1 MLCIAQT
8 YLYPMKALWTLN
20 PYFWRYKWLLLSG
33 VFFVLLSAAFSV
45 FPAVY
50 IREAFDEVAW
60 AISGQGSPDS
70 QRSMGLRNALM
81 IYSALILGLSVL
93 KGLFTFLMRQTLIVM
108 SRHIEFDLK
117 NDIYTHYQKLDMGF
131 YRRNSTGDLMNRISE
146 DVGRTRMYIGP
157 ALMYTINTAF
167 ATGIT
172 LYFMFSV
179 DVRLSLMTLAPM
191 PLLVWC
197 IYRVSTL
204 INQRSHAVQAQQSAI
219 STLAQETFSGLR
231 VLKAFG
237 LEAEQTQRYATSAGQ
252 TFVQNERL
260 YRVNAL
266 FMPLMLLLV
275 GTSTLI
281 AVWVGGQGVIEGR
294 LSPGVIAEFV
304 YYVNLLTWPIASIGW
319 VMSMVQRA
327 EASMQRINDFLHIQP
342 VIQNPKS
349 PYSSENYRGEIVFE
363 NVSYTYPDSGIKALS
378 EFSAHISPGETIVV
392 VGKTG
397 SGKTT
402 LGLLLNRV
410 MDPQSGRILV
420 DGVDIR
426 QWDVQALR
434 RAIGTVP
441 QDAFLFSDTIAEN
454 IAFGTVDASR
464 GEVEEYAELAHV
476 AEDVRGF
483 PLGFDTVVGERGISL
498 SGGQKQ
504 RVSIARALI
513 KKPPMLLLDDALS
526 AVDTDTEVNILSE
539 LREKLHGVTAVLITQ
554 RLSCVHLADRIYV
567 LEDGRMTQ
575 EGTHQSLVQV
585 PGVYAELY
593 ALQNPDSW
601 TAA

>member
-1 MLCIAQT
+1 
-8 YLYPMKALWTLN
+8 MKALWTLN

-33 VFFVLLSAAFSV
+33 VLFVLLSAAFSV

-50 IREAFDEVAW
+50 IREAFDEVAV
-60 AISGQGSPDS
+60 AISGQGTPDA
-70 QRSMGLRNALM
+70 QRSLDLKQALM
-81 IYSALILGLSVL
+81 LYSALILGLSVL

-179 DVRLSLMTLAPM
+179 DVRLSLLTLAPM

-237 LEAEQTQRYATSAGQ
+237 LEAEQTERYATSASQ
-252 TFVQNERL
+252 SFAQNERL

-275 GTSTLI
+275 GSSTLI

-327 EASMQRINDFLHIQP
+327 EASMQRINDFLLIEP
-342 VIQNPKS
+342 VIQS
-349 PYSSENYRGEIVFE
+349 PEHPYRPEAFRGDIVFE
-363 NVSYTYPDSGIKALS
+363 NVSYTYPDSGIQALNS
-378 EFSAHISPGETIVV
+378 FSAHIAPGETIVV

-397 SGKTT
+397 SGKST

-410 MDPQSGRILV
+410 MDPQTGRILV

-426 QWDVQALR
+426 SWDVQALR

-454 IAFGTVDASR
+454 IAFGTMDAGR
-464 GEVEEYAELAHV
+464 EVVEEYAELAHV

-483 PLGFDTVVGERGISL
+483 PKGFDTVVGERGVTL

-513 KKPPMLLLDDALS
+513 KKPPMLVLDDALS
-526 AVDTDTEVNILSE
+526 AVDTDTEVNILSD
-539 LREKLHGVTAVLITQ
+539 LREKLQGVTALLITQ

-567 LEDGRMTQ
+567 LEEGRLTQ
-575 EGTHQSLVQV
+575 EGTHSSLVQED
-585 PGVYAELY
+585 GVYAELY

-601 TAA
+601 SAA

>member
-1 MLCIAQT
+1 
-8 YLYPMKALWTLN
+8 MKALWTLN

-50 IREAFDEVAW
+50 IRQAFDEVAA
-60 AISGQGSPDS
+60 AISGQGSPDA
-70 QRSMGLRNALM
+70 QRSLDLKQAL
-81 IYSALILGLSVL
+81 ILYSALILGLSII

-108 SRHIEFDLK
+108 SRHIEYDLK
-117 NDIYTHYQKLDMGF
+117 NAIYAHYQKLDLAF

-146 DVGRTRMYIGP
+146 DVSRTRMYIGP
-157 ALMYTINTAF
+157 ALMYTLNTAF

-179 DVRLSLMTLAPM
+179 DVRLSLLTLAPM
-191 PLLVWC
+191 PILVWC

-237 LEAEQTQRYATSAGQ
+237 LEEEQTERYAESAARSFQ
-252 TFVQNERL
+252 QNERL

-275 GTSTLI
+275 GASTLI

-294 LSPGVIAEFV
+294 LSPGVIAEFI

-327 EASMQRINDFLHIQP
+327 EASMQRINDFLHVEP
-342 VIQNPKS
+342 AIQNAPGARS
-349 PYSSENYRGEIVFE
+349 PETIRGEIVFE
-363 NVSYTYPDSGIKALS
+363 NVSYTYPDSGIQALKN
-378 EFSAHISPGETIVV
+378 FSARIAPGETIVV

-397 SGKTT
+397 SGKST
-402 LGLLLNRV
+402 LGLLLNRL
-410 MDPQSGRILV
+410 MDPTEGRILV
-420 DGVDIR
+420 DGLDIR
-426 QWDVQALR
+426 DWDVNALR
-434 RAIGTVP
+434 KAVGTVP
-441 QDAFLFSDTIAEN
+441 QDAFLFSDSIAEN
-454 IAFGTVDASR
+454 IAFGTLEADR
-464 GEVEEYAELAHV
+464 PTVESYAELAHV
-476 AEDVRGF
+476 ADDVRGF
-483 PLGFDTVVGERGISL
+483 PKGFDTVVGERGVTL

-513 KKPPMLLLDDALS
+513 KQPPMLVLDDALS
-526 AVDTDTEVNILSE
+526 AVDTDTEVSILSG
-539 LREKLHGVTAVLITQ
+539 LRERIAGVTALLITQ

-567 LEDGRMTQ
+567 LD
-575 EGTHQSLVQV
+575 EGSLVQEGSHAALV
-585 PGVYAELY
+585 QTPGIYAELY
-593 ALQNPDSW
+593 ALQNPDTW
-601 TAA
+601 

>member
-1 MLCIAQT
+1 
-8 YLYPMKALWTLN
+8 MKALWTLN

-33 VFFVLLSAAFSV
+33 VLFVLLSAAFSV

-50 IREAFDEVAW
+50 IREAFDEVAV
-60 AISGQGSPDS
+60 AISGQGTPDA
-70 QRSMGLRNALM
+70 QRSLDLKQALM
-81 IYSALILGLSVL
+81 LYSALILGLSVL

-179 DVRLSLMTLAPM
+179 DVRLSLLTLAPM

-237 LEAEQTQRYATSAGQ
+237 LEAEQTERYATSASQ
-252 TFVQNERL
+252 SFAQNERL

-275 GTSTLI
+275 GSSTLI

-327 EASMQRINDFLHIQP
+327 EASMQRINDFLLIEP
-342 VIQNPKS
+342 VIQS
-349 PYSSENYRGEIVFE
+349 PEHPYRPEAFRGDIVFE
-363 NVSYTYPDSGIKALS
+363 NVSYTYPDSGIQALNS
-378 EFSAHISPGETIVV
+378 FSAHIAPGETIVV

-397 SGKTT
+397 SGKST

-410 MDPQSGRILV
+410 MDPQTGRILV

-426 QWDVQALR
+426 SWDVQALR

-454 IAFGTVDASR
+454 IAFGTVDAGR
-464 GEVEEYAELAHV
+464 EVVEEYAELAHV

-483 PLGFDTVVGERGISL
+483 PKGFDTVVGERGVTL

-513 KKPPMLLLDDALS
+513 KKPPMLVLDDALS
-526 AVDTDTEVNILSE
+526 AVDTDTEVNILSD
-539 LREKLHGVTAVLITQ
+539 LREKLQGVTALLITQ

-567 LEDGRMTQ
+567 LEEGRLTQ
-575 EGTHQSLVQV
+575 EGTHSTLVQED
-585 PGVYAELY
+585 GVYAELY

-601 TAA
+601 SAA

>member
-1 MLCIAQT
+1 
-8 YLYPMKALWTLN
+8 MKALWTLN

-33 VFFVLLSAAFSV
+33 VLFVLLSAAFSV

-50 IREAFDEVAW
+50 IREAFDEVAV
-60 AISGQGSPDS
+60 AISGQGTPDA
-70 QRSMGLRNALM
+70 QRSLDLKQALM
-81 IYSALILGLSVL
+81 LYSALILGLSVL

-179 DVRLSLMTLAPM
+179 DVRLSLLTLAPM

-237 LEAEQTQRYATSAGQ
+237 LEAEQTERYATSASQ
-252 TFVQNERL
+252 SFAQNERL

-275 GTSTLI
+275 GSSTLI

-327 EASMQRINDFLHIQP
+327 EASMQRINDFLLIEP
-342 VIQNPKS
+342 VIQS
-349 PYSSENYRGEIVFE
+349 PEHPYRPEAFRGDIVFE
-363 NVSYTYPDSGIKALS
+363 NVSYTYPDSGIQALNS
-378 EFSAHISPGETIVV
+378 FSAHIAPGETIVV

-397 SGKTT
+397 SGKST

-410 MDPQSGRILV
+410 MDPQTGRILV

-426 QWDVQALR
+426 SWDVQALR

-454 IAFGTVDASR
+454 IAFGTMDAGR
-464 GEVEEYAELAHV
+464 EVVEEYAELAHV

-483 PLGFDTVVGERGISL
+483 PKGFDTVVGERGVTL

-513 KKPPMLLLDDALS
+513 KKPPMLVLDDALS
-526 AVDTDTEVNILSE
+526 AVDTDTEVNILSD
-539 LREKLHGVTAVLITQ
+539 LREKLQGVTALLITQ

-567 LEDGRMTQ
+567 LEEGRLTQ
-575 EGTHQSLVQV
+575 EGTHSTLVQED
-585 PGVYAELY
+585 GVYAELY

-601 TAA
+601 SAA

>member
-1 MLCIAQT
+1 
-8 YLYPMKALWTLN
+8 MKALWTLN

-33 VFFVLLSAAFSV
+33 IVFVLLSAAFSV

-50 IREAFDEVAW
+50 IREAFDEVAG
-60 AISGQGSPDS
+60 AISGQGAADS
-70 QRSMGLRNALM
+70 ERSLALRNAL
-81 IYSALILGLSVL
+81 ILYSALILGLSVL
-93 KGLFTFLMRQTLIVM
+93 KGVFTFLMRQTLIVM

-167 ATGIT
+167 ATGLT
-172 LYFMFSV
+172 LFFMFRV
-179 DVRLSLMTLAPM
+179 DVRLSLLTLAPM

-204 INQRSHAVQAQQSAI
+204 INQRSHAVQSQQSAI

-237 LEAEQTQRYATSAGQ
+237 LESEQTERYAESASRS
-252 TFVQNERL
+252 FAQNERL

-275 GTSTLI
+275 GSSTLI
-281 AVWVGGQGVIEGR
+281 AVWIGGQGVIEGR

-327 EASMQRINDFLHIQP
+327 EASMQRINDFLQIEPAIH
-342 VIQNPKS
+342 S
-349 PYSSENYRGEIVFE
+349 PEQAHAPTEFKGDIVFDG
-363 NVSYTYPDSGIKALS
+363 VGYTYPDSGIVALKN
-378 EFSAHISPGETIVV
+378 FSAHIAPGETIVV

-397 SGKTT
+397 SGKST

-410 MDPQSGRILV
+410 MDPNEGRILV

-426 QWDVQALR
+426 AWDVQALR

-441 QDAFLFSDTIAEN
+441 QDAFLFSDSIAEN
-454 IAFGTVDASR
+454 IAFGTTDSSRASI
-464 GEVEEYAELAHV
+464 EEYAALADV
-476 AEDVRGF
+476 ADDIQGF
-483 PLGFDTVVGERGISL
+483 PKGYDTIVGERGVTL

-513 KKPPMLLLDDALS
+513 KKPPMLVLDDALS
-526 AVDTDTEVNILSE
+526 AVDTETEVNILTG
-539 LREKLHGVTAVLITQ
+539 LREKLHGVTAMLITQ

-567 LEDGRMTQ
+567 LEDGRLTQ
-575 EGTHQSLVQV
+575 EGTHSQLVQV
-585 PGVYAELY
+585 EGVYSELY
-593 ALQNPDSW
+593 ALQNPDTWS
-601 TAA
+601 AA

>member
-1 MLCIAQT
+1 
-8 YLYPMKALWTLN
+8 MKALWTLN

-33 VFFVLLSAAFSV
+33 IVFVLLSAAFSV

-50 IREAFDEVAW
+50 IREAFDEVAG
-60 AISGQGSPDS
+60 AISGQGAADS
-70 QRSMGLRNALM
+70 ERSLALRNAL
-81 IYSALILGLSVL
+81 ILYSALILGLSVL
-93 KGLFTFLMRQTLIVM
+93 KGVFTFLMRQTLIVM

-167 ATGIT
+167 ATGLT
-172 LYFMFSV
+172 LFFMFRV
-179 DVRLSLMTLAPM
+179 DVRLSLLTLAPM

-204 INQRSHAVQAQQSAI
+204 INQRSHAVQSQQSAI

-237 LEAEQTQRYATSAGQ
+237 LESEQTERYAESASRS
-252 TFVQNERL
+252 FAQNERL

-275 GTSTLI
+275 GSSTLI
-281 AVWVGGQGVIEGR
+281 AVWIGGQGVIEGR

-327 EASMQRINDFLHIQP
+327 EASMQRINDFLQIEPAIH
-342 VIQNPKS
+342 S
-349 PYSSENYRGEIVFE
+349 PEQAHAPTEFKGDIVFDG
-363 NVSYTYPDSGIKALS
+363 VSYAYPDSGIVALKN
-378 EFSAHISPGETIVV
+378 FSAHIAPGETIVV

-397 SGKTT
+397 SGKST

-410 MDPQSGRILV
+410 MDPNEGRILV

-426 QWDVQALR
+426 AWDVQALR

-441 QDAFLFSDTIAEN
+441 QDAFLFSDSIAEN
-454 IAFGTVDASR
+454 IAFGTTDSSRASI
-464 GEVEEYAELAHV
+464 EEYAALADV
-476 AEDVRGF
+476 ADDIQGF
-483 PLGFDTVVGERGISL
+483 PKGYDTIVGERGVTL

-513 KKPPMLLLDDALS
+513 KKPPMLVLDDALS
-526 AVDTDTEVNILSE
+526 AVDTETEVNILTG
-539 LREKLHGVTAVLITQ
+539 LREKLHGVTAMLITQ

-567 LEDGRMTQ
+567 LEDGRLTQ
-575 EGTHQSLVQV
+575 EGTHSQLVQV
-585 PGVYAELY
+585 EGIYSELY
-593 ALQNPDSW
+593 ALQNPDTWS
-601 TAA
+601 AA

>member
-1 MLCIAQT
+1 
-8 YLYPMKALWTLN
+8 MKALWTLN

-33 VFFVLLSAAFSV
+33 VFFVLLSSAFSV

-50 IREAFDEVAW
+50 IREAFDEVAA
-60 AISGQGSPDS
+60 AISGQGASNTE
-70 QRSMGLRNALM
+70 RNLDLKHAL
-81 IYSALILGLSVL
+81 ILYSALILGLSII

-108 SRHIEFDLK
+108 SRHMEYDLK
-117 NDIYTHYQKLDMGF
+117 NAIYAHYQKLDLAF

-146 DVGRTRMYIGP
+146 DVSRTRMYIGP
-157 ALMYTINTAF
+157 ALMYTLNTAF

-172 LYFMFSV
+172 LFFMFSV
-179 DVRLSLMTLAPM
+179 DVKLSLLTLAPM
-191 PLLVWC
+191 PFLVWC

-237 LEAEQTQRYATSAGQ
+237 LEEEQTERYADSASRSFQ
-252 TFVQNERL
+252 QNERL

-275 GTSTLI
+275 GASTLI

-294 LSPGVIAEFV
+294 LSPGVIAEFI

-327 EASMQRINDFLHIQP
+327 EASMQRINDFLHVEP
-342 VIQNPKS
+342 AIQNRAEARVP
-349 PYSSENYRGEIVFE
+349 EHIRGEIVFE
-363 NVSYTYPDSGIKALS
+363 NVSYTYPDSGIQALKN
-378 EFSAHISPGETIVV
+378 FSARIAPGETIVV

-397 SGKTT
+397 SGKST
-402 LGLLLNRV
+402 LGLLLNRL
-410 MDPQSGRILV
+410 MDPTKGRILV
-420 DGVDIR
+420 DGLDIR
-426 QWDVQALR
+426 EWDVDALR
-434 RAIGTVP
+434 KAVGTVP
-441 QDAFLFSDTIAEN
+441 QDAFLFSDSIAEN
-454 IAFGTVDASR
+454 IAFGTLEADRSL
-464 GEVEEYAELAHV
+464 VESYAELAHV
-476 AEDVRGF
+476 ADDVRGF
-483 PLGFDTVVGERGISL
+483 PKGFDTVVGERGVTL

-513 KKPPMLLLDDALS
+513 KQPPMLVLDDALS
-526 AVDTDTEVNILSE
+526 AVDTDTEVNILSG
-539 LREKLHGVTAVLITQ
+539 LRERIAGVTALLITQ

-567 LEDGRMTQ
+567 LDEGVLVQ
-575 EGTHQSLVQV
+575 EGTHSSLVQV
-585 PGVYAELY
+585 PGIYAELY
-593 ALQNPDSW
+593 TLQNPD
-601 TAA
+601 A

>member
-1 MLCIAQT
+1 
-8 YLYPMKALWTLN
+8 MKALWTLN

-33 VFFVLLSAAFSV
+33 VLFVLLSAAFSV
-45 FPAVY
+45 FPAIY
-50 IREAFDEVAW
+50 IREAFDEVAK
-60 AISGQGSPDS
+60 AISGQVSEDT
-70 QRSMGLRNALM
+70 QRSLALQDAL
-81 IYSALILGLSVL
+81 ILYSALILGLSVL
-93 KGLFTFLMRQTLIVM
+93 KGIFTFLMRQTLIVM

-117 NDIYTHYQKLDMGF
+117 NDIYAQYQKLDMGF

-167 ATGIT
+167 ATGLT
-172 LYFMFSV
+172 LFFMFRV
-179 DVRLSLMTLAPM
+179 DVRLSLLTLAPM

-204 INQRSHAVQAQQSAI
+204 INQRSHAVQSQQSAI

-237 LEAEQTQRYATSAGQ
+237 LESEQTDRYAESASRS
-252 TFVQNERL
+252 FAQNERL

-275 GTSTLI
+275 GSSTLI

-327 EASMQRINDFLHIQP
+327 EASMQRINDFIQIEP
-342 VIQNPKS
+342 NIVS
-349 PYSSENYRGEIVFE
+349 PEQAYAPTEFKGDIIFE
-363 NVSYTYPDSGIKALS
+363 AVSYTYPDSGIVALKN
-378 EFSAHISPGETIVV
+378 FSAHIAPGETIVV

-397 SGKTT
+397 SGKST
-402 LGLLLNRV
+402 LGLLLNRL
-410 MDPQSGRILV
+410 MDPNEGRILV

-426 QWDVQALR
+426 EWDLHALR
-434 RAIGTVP
+434 GAIGTVP
-441 QDAFLFSDTIAEN
+441 QDAFLFSDSIAEN
-454 IAFGTVDASR
+454 IAFGTTHSSRASI
-464 GEVEEYAELAHV
+464 EEYAALADL
-476 AEDVRGF
+476 AEDIEGF
-483 PLGFDTVVGERGISL
+483 PKGYDTIVGERGVTL

-513 KKPPMLLLDDALS
+513 KKPPMLVLDDALS
-526 AVDTDTEVNILSE
+526 AVDTETEVNILTG
-539 LREKLHGVTAVLITQ
+539 LRVKLHGVTAMLITQ

-567 LEDGRMTQ
+567 LEDGRLSQ
-575 EGTHQSLVQV
+575 EGSHVQLVQQK
-585 PGVYAELY
+585 GIYSELY
-593 ALQNPDSW
+593 ALQNPDTWS
-601 TAA
+601 AE

>member
-1 MLCIAQT
+1 
-8 YLYPMKALWTLN
+8 MKALWTLN

-33 VFFVLLSAAFSV
+33 IVFVLLSAAFSV

-50 IREAFDEVAW
+50 IREAFDEVAG
-60 AISGQGSPDS
+60 AISGQGAADS
-70 QRSMGLRNALM
+70 ERSLALRNAL
-81 IYSALILGLSVL
+81 ILYSALILGLSVL
-93 KGLFTFLMRQTLIVM
+93 KGVFTFLMRQTLIVM

-167 ATGIT
+167 ATGLT
-172 LYFMFSV
+172 LFFMFRV
-179 DVRLSLMTLAPM
+179 DVRLSLLTLAPM

-204 INQRSHAVQAQQSAI
+204 INQRSHAVQSQQSAI

-237 LEAEQTQRYATSAGQ
+237 LESEQTERYAESASRS
-252 TFVQNERL
+252 FAQNERL

-275 GTSTLI
+275 GSSTLI
-281 AVWVGGQGVIEGR
+281 AVWIGGQGVIEGR

-327 EASMQRINDFLHIQP
+327 EASMQRINDFLQIEPAIH
-342 VIQNPKS
+342 S
-349 PYSSENYRGEIVFE
+349 PEQAHAPTEFKGDIVFDG
-363 NVSYTYPDSGIKALS
+363 VSYTYPDSGIVALKN
-378 EFSAHISPGETIVV
+378 FSAHIAPGETIVV

-397 SGKTT
+397 SGKST

-410 MDPQSGRILV
+410 MDPNEGRILV

-426 QWDVQALR
+426 AWDVQALR

-441 QDAFLFSDTIAEN
+441 QDAFLFSDSIAEN
-454 IAFGTVDASR
+454 IAFGTTDSSRASI
-464 GEVEEYAELAHV
+464 EEYAALADV
-476 AEDVRGF
+476 ADDIQGF
-483 PLGFDTVVGERGISL
+483 PKGYDTIVGERGVTL

-513 KKPPMLLLDDALS
+513 KKPPMLVLDDALS
-526 AVDTDTEVNILSE
+526 AVDTETEVNILTG
-539 LREKLHGVTAVLITQ
+539 LREKLHGVTAMLITQ

-567 LEDGRMTQ
+567 LEDGRLTQ
-575 EGTHQSLVQV
+575 EGTHSQLVQV
-585 PGVYAELY
+585 EGIYSELY
-593 ALQNPDSW
+593 ALQNPDTWS
-601 TAA
+601 AA

>member
-1 MLCIAQT
+1 
-8 YLYPMKALWTLN
+8 MKALWTLN

-33 VFFVLLSAAFSV
+33 VLFVLLSAAFSV

-50 IREAFDEVAW
+50 IREAFDEVAV
-60 AISGQGSPDS
+60 AISGQGTPDA
-70 QRSMGLRNALM
+70 QRSLDLKQALM
-81 IYSALILGLSVL
+81 LYSALILGLSVL

-179 DVRLSLMTLAPM
+179 DVRLSLLTLAPM

-237 LEAEQTQRYATSAGQ
+237 LETEQTERYATSASQ
-252 TFVQNERL
+252 SFAHNERL

-275 GTSTLI
+275 GSSTLI
-281 AVWVGGQGVIEGR
+281 AVWVGGKGVIEGR

-327 EASMQRINDFLHIQP
+327 EASMQRINDFLLIEPAIQ
-342 VIQNPKS
+342 S
-349 PYSSENYRGEIVFE
+349 PEHPYRREAFRGDIVFE
-363 NVSYTYPDSGIKALS
+363 NVSYTYPDSGIQALNS
-378 EFSAHISPGETIVV
+378 FSAHIAPGETIVV

-397 SGKTT
+397 SGKST

-410 MDPQSGRILV
+410 MDPQTGRILV

-426 QWDVQALR
+426 SWDVQALR

-454 IAFGTVDASR
+454 IAFGTMDAGR
-464 GEVEEYAELAHV
+464 EVVEEYAELAHV

-483 PLGFDTVVGERGISL
+483 PKGFDTVVGERGVTL

-513 KKPPMLLLDDALS
+513 KKPPMLVLDDALS
-526 AVDTDTEVNILSE
+526 AVDTDTEVNILSD
-539 LREKLHGVTAVLITQ
+539 LREKLQGVTALLITQ

-567 LEDGRMTQ
+567 LEEGRLTQ
-575 EGTHQSLVQV
+575 EGTHSSLVQED
-585 PGVYAELY
+585 GVYAELY

-601 TAA
+601 SAA